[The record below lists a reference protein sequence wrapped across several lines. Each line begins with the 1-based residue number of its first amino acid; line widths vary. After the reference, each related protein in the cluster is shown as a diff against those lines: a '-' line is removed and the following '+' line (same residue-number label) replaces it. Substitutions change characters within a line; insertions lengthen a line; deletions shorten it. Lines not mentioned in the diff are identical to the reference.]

1 MNKSSRYYRHFFS
14 IFIYPVDTMLVAF
27 NFARQNDIV
36 LEVGKQPTALFPYKM
51 LFMTEKEKPV
61 DQRNQKENFAS
72 QTKR

>member
-1 MNKSSRYYRHFFS
+1 
-14 IFIYPVDTMLVAF
+14 MLVAF